1 MSRVSSFTLG
11 EHFTNF
17 VNELL
22 QSGRYGNA
30 SEVIR
35 DALRMMESREQR
47 IDNVRRMVCEGL
59 DSPISKNNIDAIF
72 EKAKKDINV

>member
-1 MSRVSSFTLG
+1 MSRVRSFTLG
-11 EHFTNF
+11 DHFTSF

-47 IDNVRRMVCEGL
+47 VDNVRRMVCDGL
-59 DSPISKNNIDAIF
+59 NSPVSKNSVEAIF

>member
-11 EHFTNF
+11 DHFTGF

-47 IDNVRRMVCEGL
+47 VDNVRRMVCDGL
-59 DSPISKNNIDAIF
+59 NSPASENSIDAIF
-72 EKAKKDINV
+72 EKAKHDTNV